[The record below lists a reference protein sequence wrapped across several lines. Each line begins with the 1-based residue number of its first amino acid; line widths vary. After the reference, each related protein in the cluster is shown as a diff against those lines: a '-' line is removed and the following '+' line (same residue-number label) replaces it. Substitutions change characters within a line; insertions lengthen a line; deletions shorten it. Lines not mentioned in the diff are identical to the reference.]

1 VIKIIKSFDQLK
13 KHNFDQ
19 LNFGQVIIPPYF
31 IVDCQKLYLLSLLIK
46 MNTTKKKKETPSKIR
61 NLERNE
67 KKNLR
72 AFVNN

>member
-1 VIKIIKSFDQLK
+1 
-13 KHNFDQ
+13 
-19 LNFGQVIIPPYF
+19 
-31 IVDCQKLYLLSLLIK
+31 